1 MAIGIFVCSGSLL
14 VGALAGASL
23 NRFIPE
29 HFKKTLPLIAG
40 LISISMGTVSY
51 THLDVYKRQV

>member
-1 MAIGIFVCSGSLL
+1 MRNLFAPS
-14 VGALAGASL
+14 LAGASL

-40 LISISMGTVSY
+40 LIS
-51 THLDVYKRQV
+51 

>member
-23 NRFIPE
+23 NRFIRN
-29 HFKKTLPLIAG
+29 
-40 LISISMGTVSY
+40 ISKNLTVDRRTDLNQY
-51 THLDVYKRQV
+51 GHILCQ

>member
-40 LISISMGTVSY
+40 LISISMGIFFVNKL
-51 THLDVYKRQV
+51 H

>member
-40 LISISMGTVSY
+40 LISISM
-51 THLDVYKRQV
+51 

>member
-40 LISISMGTVSY
+40 LNLNQYGHI
-51 THLDVYKRQV
+51 LCQ

>member
-29 HFKKTLPLIAG
+29 HFKNL
-40 LISISMGTVSY
+40 TVDRRTDLNQY
-51 THLDVYKRQV
+51 GHLLCQ

>member
-29 HFKKTLPLIAG
+29 HFKKNL
-40 LISISMGTVSY
+40 TVDRRTDLNQY
-51 THLDVYKRQV
+51 GHILCQ